1 MSQHSWKT
9 VPEEKGYSWLFF
21 YVTKPWLLGMFITI
35 AVVAVGGSFYVWY
48 SQFGDD
54 VAPDS
59 IVGLIFAVAGTICFI
74 LAALLYMIHR
84 RSHRRAIGQL
94 HTSLQWHIFLAIM
107 GLALLLMHSFGN
119 FNARTGTYALYGLV
133 ALVVSGFV
141 GRLVDRIMPRL
152 IAAEVAKTLTAQ
164 GEDRAETISQQLKT
178 FTGMHTQYPQ
188 YQQHTQYP
196 YYEQTQPSKLL
207 PRRAHSVNPVS
218 IEPLNTPWDLA
229 YRPLE
234 ATGRRVKHRRMAP
247 GQSVL
252 QSPAAPPLWMPNIQS
267 ELAVVE
273 MVQRAHQREQFY
285 RAVIRYWRIFH
296 IALALL
302 TLGLVI
308 WHLVFVVQLLVFH
321 MA

>member
-1 MSQHSWKT
+1 MSQRSWKPGPT
-9 VPEEKGYSWLFF
+9 EKGYSWLFF
-21 YVTKPWLLGMFITI
+21 YATKTWLLGMLVTLTVI
-35 AVVAVGGSFYVWY
+35 AVAGAFYLRY

-59 IVGLIFAVAGTICFI
+59 MVGLIFAVAGTICFI
-74 LAALLYMIHR
+74 LAAILYMVHR
-84 RSHRRAIGQL
+84 RSRRRVIGQL
-94 HTSLQWHIFLAIM
+94 NASLQWHIFLAIM

-141 GRLVDRIMPRL
+141 GRLMDRIVPRL

-164 GEDRAETISQQLKT
+164 GEDRIETISQQLQAY
-178 FTGMHTQYPQ
+178 TGQYTQYSQYPQ
-188 YQQHTQYP
+188 PPT
-196 YYEQTQPSKLL
+196 LL
-207 PRRAHSVNPVS
+207 PRSAHPAYPVS
-218 IEPLNTPWDLA
+218 MEPTNTPWDLA
-229 YRPLE
+229 YMPLE
-234 ATGRRVKHRRMAP
+234 ATEQQGRHHRLST
-247 GQSVL
+247 GQSIF
-252 QSPAAPPLWMPNIQS
+252 QAPSASKMWVPDTRS

-273 MVQRAHQREQFY
+273 LIQRATRREQFY
-285 RAVIRYWRIFH
+285 RAVIRYWRVFH

-302 TLGLVI
+302 TLALVI